1 MGEEGISSS
10 RLLATSCS
18 ANTMNIV
25 LRVVWVVKVD
35 DKFHVFNICKIML
48 KCGTVE
54 MDDSTKGVP
63 EPQQQ
68 PDQRT
73 QVSTA
78 VKQAARKTQLKKI

>member
-1 MGEEGISSS
+1 MGEEGISSP

-54 MDDSTKGVP
+54 MDNGTKMYQSHNNNQIKEHKLVLLWN
-63 EPQQQ
+63 
-68 PDQRT
+68 
-73 QVSTA
+73 
-78 VKQAARKTQLKKI
+78 KQLKKLR